1 LRLTSNRI
9 ELHEKSPDSG
19 GKREGSAMDTRAPA
33 GKPRHSLT
41 GGRLAIFAAAGLP
54 VGAYV
59 ATLAVY
65 LPNYYARHLGLSLAA
80 VGIAFTVVRVLDILL
95 DPALGILMDSTK
107 TRMGKYRPWLV
118 ASLPVLVVAT
128 WAAYFAH
135 TGASALYLTFWLLVL
150 YAGYSMCVLSHSA
163 WGTALVA
170 EYHER
175 SRVYGWIQ
183 FVGVLGAAGV
193 LVGPVVVTFIT
204 RRPVEPIPVMGWFLV
219 ISVPITL
226 AITTLFADEPPPL
239 HRTHGEKFAPRDYL
253 ALMTRP
259 DMARSLIATLLTTF
273 GPALTAPL
281 YLFFFEDARGYT
293 PNQANLLLLVYIVSG
308 LFAPVFWTRVAKRFS
323 KHQTIK
329 IASVAYAVAQTCLL
343 LLPKAHVFEM
353 SIAMFAV
360 GFVASAFAFVLRAM
374 VADICDEVRLE
385 TGKDRTA
392 LLYALVTSIA
402 KVASTVS
409 VGVAYTLLPLFG
421 FKAAEGAANTAQAM
435 FGLQALYLVPP
446 VVCVLL
452 GGLAMLGYRL
462 DEKRHGEIRASLDA
476 LVLQTAVNPLEPASQ
491 LAPGE

>member
-1 LRLTSNRI
+1 MDMRAAA
-9 ELHEKSPDSG
+9 SG
-19 GKREGSAMDTRAPA
+19 SKR
-33 GKPRHSLT
+33 SL
-41 GGRLAIFAAAGLP
+41 GGARLAIFAAAGLP

-95 DPALGILMDSTK
+95 DPALGVAIDATK
-107 TRMGKYRPWLV
+107 TRFGRYRPWLI
-118 ASLPVLVVAT
+118 ASLPVLVVAS

-135 TGASALYLTFWLLVL
+135 AGASTLYLTFWLLVL

-183 FVGVLGAAGV
+183 VVGVVGAAGV
-193 LVGPVVVTFIT
+193 LLGPIIVTIVT
-204 RRPVEPIPVMGWFLV
+204 HHAVEPVPIMGWFLV

-226 AITTLFADEPPPL
+226 AITSIFADEPPPVA
-239 HRTHGEKFAPRDYL
+239 RAHGERFALKDYL
-253 ALMTRP
+253 ALMARP
-259 DMARSLIATLLTTF
+259 DMARSLVATLLTTF

-293 PNQANLLLLVYIVSG
+293 PNQATFLLLIYILSG
-308 LFAPVFWTRVAKRFS
+308 LVAPAFWTRIAKRLS

-329 IASVAYAVAQTCLL
+329 VASVAYAVAQTCLL
-343 LLPKAHVFEM
+343 LLPKAQFLPM
-353 SIAMFAV
+353 SVAMFAV

-402 KVASTVS
+402 KIASTVS

-421 FKAAEGAANTAQAM
+421 FNATEGGANTAQAM

-446 VVCVLL
+446 VACVLL
-452 GGLAMLGYRL
+452 GGVAMFGYRL
-462 DEKRHGEIRASLDA
+462 DETRHGEIRSALQARERSVSVEAALESLGGA
-476 LVLQTAVNPLEPASQ
+476 GEPAPQ

>member
-1 LRLTSNRI
+1 
-9 ELHEKSPDSG
+9 
-19 GKREGSAMDTRAPA
+19 
-33 GKPRHSLT
+33 
-41 GGRLAIFAAAGLP
+41 
-54 VGAYV
+54 V

-65 LPNYYARHLGLSLAA
+65 LPNYYARRLGLSLAA

-95 DPALGILMDSTK
+95 DPALGVLMDATK
-107 TRMGKYRPWLV
+107 TRIGKYRPWLA
-118 ASLPVLVVAT
+118 ASLPVLVIASWAT
-128 WAAYFAH
+128 YFAH
-135 TGASALYLTFWLLVL
+135 PGTSTTYLTFWLLVL
-150 YAGYSMCVLSHSA
+150 YAGYSMCVLSHAA

-183 FVGVLGAAGV
+183 VVGVAGAAGV
-193 LVGPVVVTFIT
+193 LLGPIAAVAVLH
-204 RRPVEPIPVMGWFLV
+204 RPVEPVPIMGWFLV
-219 ISVPITL
+219 ISVPVTL
-226 AITTLFADEPPPL
+226 AITTLFAKEPPPA
-239 HRTHGEKFAPRDYL
+239 HRTQGERFALRDYV

-259 DMARSLIATLLTTF
+259 DMARNLVATLLTTF

-293 PNQANLLLLVYIVSG
+293 ASQATILLLIYILSG
-308 LFAPVFWTRVAKRFS
+308 LIGPAFWTRIARRFS

-329 IASVAYAVAQTCLL
+329 IASVAYAIAQTCLL
-343 LLPKAHVFEM
+343 LLPKAHFAEM
-353 SIAMFAV
+353 SVAMFAV

-421 FKAAEGAANTAQAM
+421 FNATEGAANSAQAM

-446 VVCVLL
+446 VACVLL
-452 GGLAMLGYRL
+452 GGLAMFGYRL
-462 DEKRHGEIRASLDA
+462 TEGRHGEIRTALEARASAAHGSSSDHPGGKPAELA
-476 LVLQTAVNPLEPASQ
+476 ESSVLASRPA
-491 LAPGE
+491 A

>member
-1 LRLTSNRI
+1 
-9 ELHEKSPDSG
+9 
-19 GKREGSAMDTRAPA
+19 MDTRAPA
-33 GKPRHSLT
+33 ASPNRSL
-41 GGRLAIFAAAGLP
+41 GGSRLAIFAAAGLP

-65 LPNYYARHLGLSLAA
+65 LPNYYARRLGLSLAA

-95 DPALGILMDSTK
+95 DPALGIAIDATK
-107 TRMGKYRPWLV
+107 TRLGRYRPWLI
-118 ASLPVLVVAT
+118 ASLPVLVVAS

-135 TGASALYLTFWLLVL
+135 PGASVFYLTFWLLVL
-150 YAGYSMCVLSHSA
+150 YAGYSMCVLAHSA

-183 FVGVLGAAGV
+183 FVGVIGAAGV
-193 LVGPVVVTFIT
+193 LLGPIGVTIFT
-204 RRPVEPIPVMGWFLV
+204 HHAVESVPIMGWFLV
-219 ISVPITL
+219 ITVPVTL
-226 AITTLFADEPPPL
+226 TITTLFADEPPPIK
-239 HRTHGEKFAPRDYL
+239 RPHGERFAPRDYL
-253 ALMTRP
+253 GLMTRP
-259 DMARSLIATLLTTF
+259 DMARNLVATLLTTF

-293 PNQANLLLLVYIVSG
+293 PSQATLLLLVYILSG
-308 LFAPVFWTRVAKRFS
+308 LVAPVFWTRVAKRYS

-343 LLPKAHVFEM
+343 LLPRAQFWPMTV
-353 SIAMFAV
+353 AMFAV
-360 GFVASAFAFVLRAM
+360 GFVASAFAFILRAM

-402 KVASTVS
+402 KIASTVS

-421 FKAAEGAANTAQAM
+421 FNATEGVANTPYAM

-446 VVCVLL
+446 VACVLL
-452 GGLAMLGYRL
+452 GGAAMFGYKL
-462 DEKRHGEIRASLDA
+462 DENRHGEIRAALHVREQAGDAEAALESLGGA
-476 LVLQTAVNPLEPASQ
+476 GEPAPQ